1 MKTRG
6 TIVQLE
12 RRPGDP
18 TPLAFWLV
26 TGTEK
31 IPVESATDGNFA
43 NGETVEV
50 SGVTNSDGTLIAAS
64 IGKVRSEAGF
74 PWKPVLAFVLVLVA
88 GIAAYLLL
96 RPRADSTYSAH
107 LTKCLKV
114 GPNIVV
120 LLTDANK
127 REFTCTTDVE
137 GNCAISKLAAG
148 TYTVQAGGSNG
159 PAITMDGKT
168 SYGPITINV
177 APTSPC
183 LVPFTPRISPNAVK
197 LPEAIKK

>member
-50 SGVTNSDGTLIAAS
+50 SGVTNSDGTLIATS
-64 IGKVRSEAGF
+64 IGRVRGKAGF
-74 PWKPVLAFVLVLVA
+74 PWKPVLAFVFILVLVA

-96 RPRADSTYSAH
+96 RPRADSTYSVQVM
-107 LTKCLKV
+107 KCSRV
-114 GPNIVV
+114 
-120 LLTDANK
+120 
-127 REFTCTTDVE
+127 
-137 GNCAISKLAAG
+137 
-148 TYTVQAGGSNG
+148 
-159 PAITMDGKT
+159 
-168 SYGPITINV
+168 
-177 APTSPC
+177 
-183 LVPFTPRISPNAVK
+183 SPNWKGLVSG
-197 LPEAIKK
+197 LVSSP